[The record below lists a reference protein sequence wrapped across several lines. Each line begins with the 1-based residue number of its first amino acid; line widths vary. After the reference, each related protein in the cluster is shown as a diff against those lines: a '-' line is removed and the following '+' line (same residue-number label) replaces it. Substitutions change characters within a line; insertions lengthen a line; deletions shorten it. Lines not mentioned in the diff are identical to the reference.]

1 MLTHLIQA
9 PRSSLLFHFTDEE
22 SKAQREPMV
31 WQSQEPTLP
40 LNCQA
45 PQPRSPCRVCK
56 RQKGK
61 PQPKKTVGS
70 GQDELWSHEQVG
82 MVQATLP
89 ERPKDLLQAAKKVPR
104 CGAQGLGGS
113 TSTGGRVSGC
123 RGHRPVQT
131 ASEHSLQ
138 ILRAVPCSPPPK
150 AGLHRPQ
157 KPLSDMT
164 STPTQTDH
172 AGVSQEGWF
181 LSGCF

>member
-70 GQDELWSHEQVG
+70 CQDELWSHEQVG

-89 ERPKDLLQAAKKVPR
+89 ERPKDLLQAAKKVPCCAHR
-104 CGAQGLGGS
+104 ALAAAPAQVGASQAVSDTDLCKQRRS
-113 TSTGGRVSGC
+113 TACRSSGQSRV
-123 RGHRPVQT
+123 
-131 ASEHSLQ
+131 A
-138 ILRAVPCSPPPK
+138 
-150 AGLHRPQ
+150 RPQ
-157 KPLSDMT
+157 KQDFTGRRNPF
-164 STPTQTDH
+164 QT
-172 AGVSQEGWF
+172 
-181 LSGCF
+181 